1 MLAQTVIVALL
12 VLGCA
17 VYATW
22 TLLPADARRPIA
34 KALLKLQLP
43 GKLAQVMRK
52 HAEAANSCGC
62 DGCDHSSKQRPPPS
76 VQPIRFQPRERR

>member
-1 MLAQTVIVALL
+1 MLVQTVIVALL
-12 VLGCA
+12 VLGCT

-22 TLLPADARRPIA
+22 TLLPAGARRPIA

-52 HAEAANSCGC
+52 HAEAANACGC
-62 DGCDHSSKQRPPPS
+62 DGCDRSSKKQAEPAM
-76 VQPIRFQPRERR
+76 QTIRFQPRKRR